1 MLKNAF
7 AATASVALLLTT
19 SPASAEQVKRNLPA
33 CVSED
38 LLDEFITYATKGD
51 NNGARQLLLAGKCTM
66 LSAGATVSVISPG
79 FMVAT
84 IRYNGVKLFT
94 PSEAVR

>member
-1 MLKNAF
+1 MLKNIF
-7 AATASVALLLTT
+7 AIAASVALLLAAT
-19 SPASAEQVKRNLPA
+19 SAVAEQVKRNLPA

-38 LLDEFITYATKGD
+38 LLDEFITYVTKG
-51 NNGARQLLLAGKCTM
+51 NSNGARQLLISGKCTM
-66 LSAGATVSVISPG
+66 LSTGAAVSVISPG
-79 FMVAT
+79 FMVAS

>member
-7 AATASVALLLTT
+7 AIATSVVLLVVAA
-19 SPASAEQVKRNLPA
+19 PAAAEQVKRNLPA

-38 LLDEFITYATKGD
+38 LLDEFITYVTKGD
-51 NNGARQLLLAGKCTM
+51 SNGARQLLMSGKCTM
-66 LSAGATVSVISPG
+66 LSAGAAVSVISPG

-84 IRYNGVKLFT
+84 IRYNGTKLFT